1 MDHGSMQTIVLAVVV
16 GIGCYALSRRLR
28 IPAILFYL
36 IAGMVMGPMGFDLL
50 HVRDLG
56 QGLFILVEIG
66 VAIILLEG
74 GMSLSPRGFMKAP
87 SAIGRLLLLTIPLT
101 ALGGTLLTRYVLNLS
116 WDLAVVFGTLIVVTG
131 PTVIGPLLKS
141 INLVQRLE
149 VLLHWESIWGDVAGV
164 VLSALALKF
173 VTVSGLPEVSLVIQ
187 SFLLSLV
194 TGVLVGLFGGVVL
207 NGLVFPW
214 LKKIQERHLMGIMT
228 LAGALAVFYGS
239 QVLVS
244 SSGPLAVA
252 VAGFYLSHR
261 RDPFL
266 HSIRHFKDQLSIIF
280 ISTLFVLLSG
290 FINPLEVKAQWP
302 AILIVALGL
311 GVVVRPV
318 AIFGALTGSALSWK
332 ERSFISVIGPRG
344 ILALAAAFYA
354 SLSVPGREEEMA
366 LLLMTT
372 FAVIF
377 LSGTFTTVM
386 GRPLARLF
394 KVLQPADKAGI
405 LMVGAN
411 AFSLQL
417 ADHVEK
423 YVPLAFA
430 DTSKKRCKLF
440 QHKNLTSLCVNVL
453 DDAVYEDARE
463 EGFDRLISLT
473 PDNSLNHLICQKAGL
488 YFGEDNVFVVQGRR
502 EEADV
507 EAMPPF
513 EVNYAFTD
521 AFCLT
526 EAIEALDKGLAH
538 FEERSLDGSVPED
551 AIPLFRVTQSGGLLP
566 VSGEPSEGNHL
577 CLVFDTSDN
586 HALKQKE

>member
-1 MDHGSMQTIVLAVVV
+1 MDHGSMQTIVLAVVI
-16 GIGCYALSRRLR
+16 GIACYALSRRLR

-36 IAGMVMGPMGFDLL
+36 VAGMVMGPMGLDLL
-50 HVRDLG
+50 HVHDLG
-56 QGLFILVEIG
+56 HGLFVLVEIG

-101 ALGGTLLTRYVLNLS
+101 ALGGTLLSRYVLDLS

-141 INLVQRLE
+141 INLTQRLE

-173 VTVSGLPEVSLVIQ
+173 VTVSGLPEVSLVVQ

-194 TGVLVGLFGGVVL
+194 TGIGVGLGGGVVL

-214 LKKIQERHLMGIMT
+214 LKKIQERQLMGIMT

-239 QVLVS
+239 QLLVP

-266 HSIRHFKDQLSIIF
+266 HAIRHFKDQLSIIF

-311 GVVVRPV
+311 GAVVRPLAV
-318 AIFGALTGSALSWK
+318 SLALTGSVLSWK
-332 ERSFISVIGPRG
+332 ERTFISAIGPRG

-354 SLSVPGREEEMA
+354 SLAVPGREQEMTV
-366 LLLMTT
+366 LLITT
-372 FAVIF
+372 FCIIL
-377 LSGTFTTVM
+377 LSGAFTTVM
-386 GRPLARLF
+386 GRPLAKLF
-394 KVLQPADKAGI
+394 GVLQPADKSGI

-411 AFSLQL
+411 TFSLQL
-417 ADHVEK
+417 ADYVGR

-430 DTSKKRCKLF
+430 DTSDQRCRLF
-440 QHKNLTSLCVNVL
+440 QGKDLTSLCVDVL
-453 DDAVYEDARE
+453 DDSVYEDARE
-463 EGFDRLISLT
+463 EGFDRLIALT
-473 PDNSLNHLICQKAGL
+473 PDNSLNHLICERAGL
-488 YFGEDNVFVVQGRR
+488 YFGEDNVYVVHGRR
-502 EEADV
+502 GEA
-507 EAMPPF
+507 EIETLSAA
-513 EVNYAFTD
+513 EVNYAFTE

-526 EAIEALDKGLAH
+526 EAIQALDKGSAH
-538 FEERSLDGSVPED
+538 FEERNLDGLPPKA
-551 AIPLFRVTQSGGLLP
+551 AISLFRVSKSGGLLP
-566 VSGEPSEGNHL
+566 VAGRETSGGTHL
-577 CLVFDTSDN
+577 CLVFDIST
-586 HALKQKE
+586 

>member
-1 MDHGSMQTIVLAVVV
+1 MDHGSMQTIVLAVVI
-16 GIGCYALSRRLR
+16 GIACYALSRRLR

-36 IAGMVMGPMGFDLL
+36 VAGMVMGPMGFDLL
-50 HVRDLG
+50 HVHDLG
-56 QGLFILVEIG
+56 NGLFIMVEIG

-101 ALGGTLLTRYVLNLS
+101 ALGGTLLSRYALNLS

-141 INLVQRLE
+141 INLTQRLE

-173 VTVSGLPEVSLVIQ
+173 VTVSGLPEVSLVVQ

-194 TGVLVGLFGGVVL
+194 TGIGVGLGGGVVL

-214 LKKIQERHLMGIMT
+214 LKKIQERQLMGIMT

-239 QVLVS
+239 QLLVP

-266 HSIRHFKDQLSIIF
+266 HAIRHFKDQLSIIF

-290 FINPLEVKAQWP
+290 FINPLAVKAQWP

-311 GVVVRPV
+311 GAVVRPLAV
-318 AIFGALTGSALSWK
+318 FLALTGSALSWK
-332 ERSFISVIGPRG
+332 ERTFISAIGPRG

-354 SLSVPGREEEMA
+354 SLAVPGREQEMT
-366 LLLMTT
+366 LLLITT
-372 FAVIF
+372 FCVIF
-377 LSGTFTTVM
+377 LSGAFATVM
-386 GRPLARLF
+386 GRPVAKLLR
-394 KVLQPADKAGI
+394 VLQPADKTGI
-405 LMVGAN
+405 LIVGAN
-411 AFSLQL
+411 TFSLQL
-417 ADHVEK
+417 ADHVGRH
-423 YVPLAFA
+423 VPLAFA
-430 DTSKKRCKLF
+430 DTSDQRCRLF
-440 QHKNLTSLCVNVL
+440 QGKDLTSLCVDVL

-463 EGFDRLISLT
+463 EGFDRLIALT
-473 PDNSLNHLICQKAGL
+473 PDNSLNHLICERAGL
-488 YFGEDNVFVVQGRR
+488 YFGEDNVYVVHGRR
-502 EEADV
+502 GEAEIETV
-507 EAMPPF
+507 SAAEI
-513 EVNYAFTD
+513 NYAFTE

-526 EAIEALDKGLAH
+526 EAIQALDKGSAH
-538 FEERSLDGSVPED
+538 FEECNLEGSPSR
-551 AIPLFRVTQSGGLLP
+551 ATIPLFSVSKSGGLLP
-566 VSGEPSEGNHL
+566 VAGRETKGGTHL
-577 CLVFDTSDN
+577 CLVFDVST
-586 HALKQKE
+586 

>member
-1 MDHGSMQTIVLAVVV
+1 MDHGSMQTIVLAVVI
-16 GIGCYALSRRLR
+16 GIACYALSRRLR

-36 IAGMVMGPMGFDLL
+36 VAGMVMGPMGLDLL

-56 QGLFILVEIG
+56 HGLFILVEIG

-101 ALGGTLLTRYVLNLS
+101 ALGGTLLSRYVLNLS

-141 INLVQRLE
+141 INLVQRIE

-173 VTVSGLPEVSLVIQ
+173 VTVSGLPEMSQVVH
-187 SFLLSLV
+187 SFLLSLL
-194 TGVLVGLFGGVVL
+194 TGILVGLGGGVIL
-207 NGLVFPW
+207 NSLVFPW
-214 LKKIQERHLMGIMT
+214 LKKIHERQLMGIMS

-261 RDPFL
+261 RDPSL

-280 ISTLFVLLSG
+280 ISTLFVPLSG
-290 FINPLEVKAQWP
+290 FIDPSQVKAHWP
-302 AILIVALGL
+302 AILIVSVGL
-311 GVVVRPV
+311 GAVVRPLAV
-318 AIFGALTGSALSWK
+318 FLALPGSALSRR
-332 ERSFISVIGPRG
+332 ERAFISAMGPRG

-354 SLSVPGREEEMA
+354 SLAVPGREQEMT
-366 LLLMTT
+366 LLLITT
-372 FAVIF
+372 FSVIF
-377 LSGTFTTVM
+377 LSGAFTTVM

-394 KVLQPADKAGI
+394 GVLQPASKTGI
-405 LMVGAN
+405 VMVGAN
-411 AFSLQL
+411 AFSLRL
-417 ADHVEK
+417 ADHIGK

-430 DTSKKRCKLF
+430 DTSDKRCGLF
-440 QHKNLTSLCVNVL
+440 RDKNLTSLCVDVL

-463 EGFDRLISLT
+463 EGFDRLIALT
-473 PDNSLNHLICQKAGL
+473 PDNALNHLICQKAGL
-488 YFGEDNVFVVQGRR
+488 YFGEDNVFVVHGRPKG
-502 EEADV
+502 EEEV

-513 EVNYAFTD
+513 EVQYAFTD
-521 AFCLT
+521 TFCLT
-526 EAIEALDKGLAH
+526 EAARALDNGSAH
-538 FEERSLDGSVPED
+538 FEERHIDDSSPKDT
-551 AIPLFRVTQSGGLLP
+551 IPLFKISKSGGLLP
-566 VSGEPSEGNHL
+566 VAGNEVSQGKHL
-577 CLVFDTSDN
+577 CLVFDRS
-586 HALKQKE
+586 A